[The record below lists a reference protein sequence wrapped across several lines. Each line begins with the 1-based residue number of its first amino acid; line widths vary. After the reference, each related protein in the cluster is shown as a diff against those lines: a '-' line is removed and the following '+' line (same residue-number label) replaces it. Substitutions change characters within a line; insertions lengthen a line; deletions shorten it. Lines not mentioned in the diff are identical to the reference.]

1 VLARYYAAQ
10 GDLPRAVWRVA
21 SSCGIALE
29 APRGGDPGLRGAM
42 AALIG
47 EGNTV
52 AARRLA
58 NDAVIAPKADT
69 DALAAALSYHAS
81 QEDWPAAW
89 KAASRL
95 ANEAKIGQ

>member
-1 VLARYYAAQ
+1 
-10 GDLPRAVWRVA
+10 
-21 SSCGIALE
+21 
-29 APRGGDPGLRGAM
+29 M
-42 AALIG
+42 AALIA

-58 NDAVIAPKADT
+58 NDAVVAPTADT
-69 DALAAALSYHAS
+69 DALAAALSYYSS